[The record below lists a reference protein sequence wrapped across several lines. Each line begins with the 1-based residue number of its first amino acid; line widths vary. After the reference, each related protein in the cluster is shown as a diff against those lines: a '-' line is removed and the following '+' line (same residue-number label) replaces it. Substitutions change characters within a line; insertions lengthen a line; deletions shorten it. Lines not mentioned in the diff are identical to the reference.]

1 MTTDSTQPRD
11 PGSRDASL
19 RDPAEVLTRTPPPYG
34 FRVEYGDE
42 PSQFADVRLP
52 ADEGTRSPLAILL
65 HGGYWRSRYDLSYLG
80 HLAQALADDGIA
92 TYNLEYRRS
101 GEPGGGFP
109 GTFDDIRAGMM
120 LALSLAARHPIDPV
134 RTVIVGHSAGGHLAL
149 WMGIRHAI
157 RVPVVA
163 LAPVSNLYEA
173 ARLGLSNS
181 AVTEFLDGTPESHP
195 ERYAF
200 ACPSQQSVAS
210 ATQWV
215 VHGTADEDVPVE
227 LATRHADLARE
238 TGQTVHLELLE
249 GVGHYELI
257 DPISSAWPA
266 VRHAIRTAL
275 GLPDLE
281 SDPDLSGTVPGS
293 GKR

>member
-1 MTTDSTQPRD
+1 MTTGNTPPR
-11 PGSRDASL
+11 PGGSRNASL

-52 ADEGTRSPLAILL
+52 PDEDTRSPLAILL
-65 HGGYWRSRYDLSYLG
+65 HGGFWRSRYDLSYLG

-92 TYNLEYRRS
+92 TCNLEYRRA

-120 LALSLAARHPIDPV
+120 LALSLPARYPIDQA

-149 WMGIRHAI
+149 WMGTRHAI
-157 RVPVVA
+157 RLPVVA

-173 ARLGLSNS
+173 ARLGLSNG

-200 ACPSQQSVAS
+200 ACPSHHSVAS

-215 VHGTADEDVPVE
+215 IHGTADDDVPVE
-227 LATRHADLARE
+227 LASRHADHARE
-238 TGQTVHLELLE
+238 TGQTVHLEFLE
-249 GVGHYELI
+249 GVGHFELI
-257 DPISSAWPA
+257 DPLSVAWPA

-275 GLPDLE
+275 GLPDVA
-281 SDPDLSGTVPGS
+281 SDPVVS
-293 GKR
+293 GKGTGSRT

>member
-1 MTTDSTQPRD
+1 MTTDRTQPRD

-19 RDPAEVLTRTPPPYG
+19 RDPAEVLTRTPPPYR

-80 HLAQALADDGIA
+80 HLAQALTDDGIA
-92 TYNLEYRRS
+92 TCNLEYRRS

-134 RTVIVGHSAGGHLAL
+134 RTVIVGHSAGGQLAL

-173 ARLGLSNS
+173 RASVSATVPSSNSSMARPGPTRNATPLRAPRNNLWRQQPNGLSTEPRMRTSPWNS
-181 AVTEFLDGTPESHP
+181 PL
-195 ERYAF
+195 
-200 ACPSQQSVAS
+200 
-210 ATQWV
+210 ATQ
-215 VHGTADEDVPVE
+215 T
-227 LATRHADLARE
+227 
-238 TGQTVHLELLE
+238 
-249 GVGHYELI
+249 
-257 DPISSAWPA
+257 
-266 VRHAIRTAL
+266 
-275 GLPDLE
+275 
-281 SDPDLSGTVPGS
+281 
-293 GKR
+293 

>member
-1 MTTDSTQPRD
+1 MTTGSTQPRD

-19 RDPAEVLTRTPPPYG
+19 REPAEVLTRTPPPFG
-34 FRVEYGDE
+34 FRLEYGDE

-52 ADEGTRSPLAILL
+52 ADEGTRSPLAVVL

-92 TYNLEYRRS
+92 TCNLEYRRS

-120 LALSLAARHPIDPV
+120 LALSLAFRHPIDPV

-149 WMGIRHAI
+149 WMGIRHAN

-173 ARLGLSNS
+173 ARLGLSNG
-181 AVTEFLDGTPESHP
+181 AVTEFLDGTL
-195 ERYAF
+195 RL
-200 ACPSQQSVAS
+200 C
-210 ATQWV
+210 
-215 VHGTADEDVPVE
+215 VP
-227 LATRHADLARE
+227 LATIR
-238 TGQTVHLELLE
+238 
-249 GVGHYELI
+249 GVSNPMGC
-257 DPISSAWPA
+257 P
-266 VRHAIRTAL
+266 RNR
-275 GLPDLE
+275 G
-281 SDPDLSGTVPGS
+281 
-293 GKR
+293 